1 MSIWGD
7 TYQDKHPDDIV
18 VYIESYNKEEGIVYF
33 DFFDSNAYNLFNE
46 YLSSNYNFYQE
57 EKPSSIVC
65 LSNYFQRRIQ
75 ENTYYAI
82 KRDIIRNW
90 REQQLTSIVE
100 DSYLLGYSIA
110 NMNNDVET
118 PIFHTSISAKDI
130 DNSFLFYGQES
141 RLEKIRIPEPIR
153 VKVKKVGQGSWNE
166 IYGNDNLEIVYDI
179 GTSMDAKKD
188 KVRCLIDEISDQY
201 NQANPN
207 LIISHWDI
215 DHYHVLCGM
224 TDSELANFKCVIFRD
239 APPSLTSRVIYNRF
253 MGLLDRKMILSLK
266 CEPRDKKK
274 KRFLNPITPMGS
286 TVMVYNGQEYK
297 DRNISCIVLTV
308 STQNSSVILS
318 ADSHYDQISNYI
330 LPNLTAP
337 NHYLIVPHHG
347 GKAGKFIYNIHTGV
361 KPIEAIISVGR
372 NSYGHPL
379 EIYKNALIKKGFSV
393 QQTNFKGDI
402 TFYL

>member
-7 TYQDKHPDDIV
+7 TYQDKHPYDIV

-33 DFFDSNAYNLFNE
+33 DFSDSNGYNLFNE
-46 YLSSNYNFYQE
+46 YLGTNSNFYQE
-57 EKPSSIVC
+57 AKPSIVC

-82 KRDIIRNW
+82 KRDIIFEW
-90 REQQLTSIVE
+90 REQQSILIIE
-100 DSYLLGYSIA
+100 DSFLLGYTIE
-110 NMNNDVET
+110 NQNNNSENT
-118 PIFHTSISAKDI
+118 IFHTSISAKDF
-130 DNSFLFYGQES
+130 DNSFLFYGQEG
-141 RLEKIRIPEPIR
+141 RLGKVRIPEPIR

-201 NQANPN
+201 KQANPN
-207 LIISHWDI
+207 LIISHWDV

-224 TDSELANFKCVIFRD
+224 TDSELANFNCVIFRD
-239 APPSLTSRVIYNRF
+239 APPNLTSRVVYNRF
-253 MGLLDRKMILSLK
+253 MGLLDRKKILSLR
-266 CEPRDKKK
+266 CEPKDKKK
-274 KRFLNPITPMGS
+274 KRLLEPITPIGS
-286 TVMVYNGQEYK
+286 AVMIYNGQECK
-297 DRNISCIVLTV
+297 DRNISCIVVTV
-308 STQNSSVILS
+308 STLNSSVILS

-330 LPNLTAP
+330 LPNLVAP
-337 NHYLIVPHHG
+337 KHYLIVPHHG

-361 KPIEAIISVGR
+361 KPIEAVISVGK

-379 EIYKNALIKKGFSV
+379 EIYKNALIKKGFSI

-402 TFYL
+402 ILYL

>member
-46 YLSSNYNFYQE
+46 YLGSDYNFYQE

-100 DSYLLGYSIA
+100 DSYLLGYSIT

-118 PIFHTSISAKDI
+118 PIFHTSISAEDVG
-130 DNSFLFYGQES
+130 NSSFSYQQGFELKKITVS
-141 RLEKIRIPEPIR
+141 EKISIKI
-153 VKVKKVGQGSWNE
+153 KDVGQGSWNE
-166 IYGNDNLEIVYDI
+166 IYGNENLEMVYDI
-179 GTSMDAKKD
+179 GASMHFTKEKI
-188 KVRCLIDEISDQY
+188 RTLIDSMIIQY
-201 NQANPN
+201 EQASPS

-215 DHYHVLCGM
+215 DHYHILCGM
-224 TDSELANFKCVIFRD
+224 TDEEFKVFNCIVIRSLL
-239 APPSLTSRVIYNRF
+239 PTLTSRRVYGK
-253 MGLLDRKMILSLK
+253 MTGALDRKKILSLNA
-266 CEPRDKKK
+266 EPKDKKK
-274 KRFLNPITPMGS
+274 KNYLRAITPINS
-286 TVMVYNGQEYK
+286 TIMIYNGEENK
-297 DRNISCIVLTV
+297 NRNLSCIVITV
-308 STQNSSVILS
+308 ATDTNSVILS
-318 ADSHYDQISNYI
+318 ADSHYKQIANYV
-330 LPNLTAP
+330 LPNLVAP
-337 NHYLIVPHHG
+337 NNYLVVPHHG
-347 GKAGKFIYNIHTGV
+347 GNAGKFMYNLSMGV
-361 KPIEAIISVGR
+361 KPIVAVISVGK

-379 EIYKNALIKKGFSV
+379 ESYKNALIEKGFKV

-402 TFYL
+402 ILYL